1 MKALKAFMKPFEAPQ
16 RSMKIEIL
24 LEFYFNTTFR
34 NALGEKG

>member
-1 MKALKAFMKPFEAPQ
+1 MKALKAFVKPFEAPQ

-34 NALGEKG
+34 NALDGKG